1 MTKFSVKEIER
12 AFGHKLITNNYTK
25 RIIIETIQLLPDE
38 IIKKVTKNC
47 WFISSFEDGW
57 AFVLKGD
64 EIKRNEYL
72 IFLSDELIKEEEA
85 QMRYTILHE
94 IGHVILGHRNSIGE
108 AQSKAEV
115 RKQEREAHEFVRNYL
130 FFDTS

>member
-1 MTKFSVKEIER
+1 MKQNFKQKIEKS
-12 AFGHKLITNNYTK
+12 FGHRLIANNYTK
-25 RIIIETIQLLPDE
+25 RIIIETILLLPDDL
-38 IIKKVTKNC
+38 INFVTKNC

-72 IFLSDELIKEEEA
+72 IFLSDELIKEGEE

-108 AQSKAEV
+108 VQSKAEV
-115 RKQEREAHEFVRNYL
+115 KKQEKEADEFVKNIL
-130 FFDTS
+130 SG